1 MNLDETQ
8 SIRRFLAELCI
19 ADVSQIEDDASFL
32 ETGILDSIGFLEL
45 VSFLEQTFRVRIEDE
60 ELIPENMDSIR
71 NILWFLERKRKT

>member
-1 MNLDETQ
+1 M
-8 SIRRFLAELCI
+8 CI